1 MITDKNV
8 LGFDIYKVLT
18 YRDADIRRAVALNQ
32 TKSTTEA
39 EAICDSN
46 KSKLY
51 YKFMDELKM
60 CGTYDDFGNYTK
72 GIEDYVP
79 NSQYRTKEHREKV
92 IEDILENWM
101 TLSRGRKF
109 SAIFATSSI
118 PEAIEYYK
126 VFKEKK
132 RDGMHQ
138 LNVTALFDPNIDN
151 DDGFVMKEEALLEL
165 IDDYNELYD
174 QSFIISNFGKMKKD
188 ISLRLAHKKP
198 YNRIQQNEQIDLLI
212 VVVSSIPL
220 FGLFSLDWIQ
230 VMRLTRIFKSLRL
243 FELIPNYKKLLI
255 NFRLVIRSCIGILVG
270 LSILI
275 FLLSIILSSLY
286 GSIVPEYFGNPLES
300 IYSVF
305 RLFSIEGW
313 YDIPNA
319 IAERS
324 SYVMGYLSKFFLS
337 GIVLVFGI
345 FGMGFVSSMFI
356 DEVTSDNNDEVLQ
369 RLSKLEE
376 ILKKIQENG
385 TT

>member
-1 MITDKNV
+1 MVTKF
-8 LGFDIYKVLT
+8 L
-18 YRDADIRRAVALNQ
+18 LNS
-32 TKSTTEA
+32 STTSGVSKFFLNNRNI
-39 EAICDSN
+39 AICILLNTVVIFLLS
-46 KSKLY
+46 
-51 YKFMDELKM
+51 F
-60 CGTYDDFGNYTK
+60 
-72 GIEDYVP
+72 
-79 NSQYRTKEHREKV
+79 HRFQHV
-92 IEDILENWM
+92 LLPLDVAF
-101 TLSRGRKF
+101 T
-109 SAIFATSSI
+109 IF
-118 PEAIEYYK
+118 
-126 VFKEKK
+126 
-132 RDGMHQ
+132 
-138 LNVTALFDPNIDN
+138 
-151 DDGFVMKEEALLEL
+151 
-165 IDDYNELYD
+165 
-174 QSFIISNFGKMKKD
+174 FIIEMIVKIKCLGKSFFKD
-188 ISLRLAHKKP
+188 KECVFDS
-198 YNRIQQNEQIDLLI
+198 LI

-319 IAERS
+319 IAEHS
-324 SYVMGYLSKFFLS
+324 SYIMGYLSKFFLS

-356 DEVTSDNNDEVLQ
+356 DEVTSDNSDEVLQ

>member
-1 MITDKNV
+1 MVTKPLPSPSTISGVSK
-8 LGFDIYKVLT
+8 FF
-18 YRDADIRRAVALNQ
+18 LNNRNI
-32 TKSTTEA
+32 
-39 EAICDSN
+39 AIC
-46 KSKLY
+46 
-51 YKFMDELKM
+51 
-60 CGTYDDFGNYTK
+60 
-72 GIEDYVP
+72 
-79 NSQYRTKEHREKV
+79 
-92 IEDILENWM
+92 ILLPLDVAF
-101 TLSRGRKF
+101 T
-109 SAIFATSSI
+109 IF
-118 PEAIEYYK
+118 
-126 VFKEKK
+126 
-132 RDGMHQ
+132 
-138 LNVTALFDPNIDN
+138 
-151 DDGFVMKEEALLEL
+151 
-165 IDDYNELYD
+165 
-174 QSFIISNFGKMKKD
+174 FIIEMIIKIKYFGKTFFKD
-188 ISLRLAHKKP
+188 K
-198 YNRIQQNEQIDLLI
+198 ECVFDLSI
-212 VVVSSIPL
+212 VVISTIPL

-286 GSIVPEYFGNPLES
+286 GSIVPEYFRNPLES

-313 YDIPNA
+313 YDI
-319 IAERS
+319 AEHS
-324 SYVMGYLSKFFLS
+324 SYIMGYLSKFFLS

-356 DEVTSDNNDEVLQ
+356 DADNNDEVLQ